1 VPSQFDTM
9 VKLEDLLCAADS
21 AAKNKRKSK
30 ETVKFMLNKELNTI
44 KL

>member
-1 VPSQFDTM
+1 MPSQFDTM

-21 AAKNKRKSK
+21 AAKNKKSK